1 MDLIYWD
8 HYYNGVLLMNLAVVL
23 GLFVSLKLFS
33 AAIIHVNPT
42 KELSVRDN
50 PAFGISL
57 AGAMLGVAI
66 MLGGA
71 VYGDPD
77 NDGVPS
83 FVEVA
88 ALGLT
93 GIALMMVTRFVLSK
107 VVLTRI
113 TLREE
118 LLAGNKAVAIADA
131 GNVIASAIIIY
142 VVMIWVPAYS
152 LDTVFALLGGFAI
165 SQFFLAAMTVLRM
178 RVFAKVNCG
187 DCLQDQLKQGN
198 IAMGLKFAGQK
209 IGTALAMSTA
219 AHIVVYEEYSVG
231 PILLAWMVASVIV
244 VLVWE
249 MLCQIAQRILLMKV
263 DITHE
268 IINDK
273 NIAIGSMLA
282 AIYISIGLLISQI

>member
-8 HYYNGVLLMNLAVVL
+8 HYYNAIVLMNLAVVVAV
-23 GLFVSLKLFS
+23 FVSLKLFS

-57 AGAMLGVAI
+57 AGAMLGIAI

-77 NDGVPS
+77 EKGLPS

-88 ALGLT
+88 GLGALG
-93 GIALMMVTRFVLSK
+93 IILMMVTRFVLSK
-107 VVLTRI
+107 VVLTKI

-118 LLAGNKAVAIADA
+118 ILAGNKAVAIADA
-131 GNVIASAIIIY
+131 GNVIAAAIIIY
-142 VVMIWVPAYS
+142 VVMIWVPDYS
-152 LDTVFALLGGFAI
+152 VEALIALIGGYAI
-165 SQFFLAAMTVLRM
+165 SQIFLSMMTVVRI
-178 RVFAKVNCG
+178 RIFGKVNQG
-187 DCLQDQLKQGN
+187 DCLQSQLKSGN

-219 AHIVVYEEYSVG
+219 AHIVVYEELSVG
-231 PILLAWMVASVIV
+231 PILIAWMIASVV
-244 VLVWE
+244 VVIVWE
-249 MLCQIAQRILLMKV
+249 ILCQIAQRIILVNV
-263 DITHE
+263 DLNHE

-273 NIAIGSMLA
+273 NIAIGAMQA
-282 AIYISIGLLISQI
+282 AIFISIGLLISQV